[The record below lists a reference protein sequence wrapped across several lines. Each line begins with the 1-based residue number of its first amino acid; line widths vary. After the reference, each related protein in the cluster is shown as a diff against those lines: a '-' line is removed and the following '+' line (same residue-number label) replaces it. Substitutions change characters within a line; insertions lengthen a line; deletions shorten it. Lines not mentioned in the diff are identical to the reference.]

1 MDEILPD
8 HCAKDVVVLC
18 CGNVLFGDDGF
29 GPAVAARL
37 NAGAVPEWAAV
48 IDAGTGVRE
57 LLFDMVLSERRPQ
70 LVVVVDAV
78 DLVSAPK
85 SGAVRVADDTS
96 GDAVGVGSSEVAAG
110 GTVPKPGDVFE
121 IPLDRIPK
129 VQVSEFSV
137 HQAPTSNLL
146 KELQELGGVRV
157 AVIVCQVASVP
168 EEMTEEKSPAVE
180 TAIERASKM
189 IANRFLREPVRAQH
203 S

>member
-37 NAGAVPEWAAV
+37 NAGDVPEWAVV

-70 LVVVVDAV
+70 LVIVVDAV
-78 DLVSAPK
+78 QLVST
-85 SGAVRVADDTS
+85 RES
-96 GDAVGVGSSEVAAG
+96 GDAPE
-110 GTVPKPGDVFE
+110 PGEVFE

-146 KELQELGGVRV
+146 QELHDLGGIRV
-157 AVIVCQVASVP
+157 VVIVCQVSSIP
-168 EEMTEEKSPAVE
+168 EEMTEEMSPAVE
-180 TAIERASKM
+180 TAVEQAAST
-189 IANRFLREPVRAQH
+189 IAERFLREPVGAPPPQRR
-203 S
+203 